1 VLIQPKKVFFV
12 SSTNCFLF
20 FVIFILL
27 LQFRPYREGFIKN
40 RYIARTFIMPGQALR
55 QKKIRLKL
63 STVKSEFKD
72 KVVLLVDDSIVRGST
87 SFELVQMARDAG
99 AKKVYFASAAPP
111 VRFANVYGI
120 DIPTRNELVAFDRS
134 EDDVARVI
142 GADKVIYND
151 LEDLIDA
158 VRSLNPTAIDSFD
171 TSCFSGQ
178 YVTPE
183 VSPEYIAKLESRR
196 GLGRT
201 GAEVSVVR
209 SLSESSSSS
218 TESLGDNNRDQ
229 SEDSSEKKRAR
240 MPSPCEGLHNPTP
253 VKKISFVV

>member
-1 VLIQPKKVFFV
+1 
-12 SSTNCFLF
+12 
-20 FVIFILL
+20 
-27 LQFRPYREGFIKN
+27 
-40 RYIARTFIMPGQALR
+40 MPGQALR

-151 LEDLIDA
+151 LEDLID
-158 VRSLNPTAIDSFD
+158 

-229 SEDSSEKKRAR
+229 SEDSSERKRAR